1 MKEIFKKAHAMT
13 REIKREYPEVDYR
26 TQFGI
31 CLSYLL
37 NNKEEEKEMKEM
49 KFYKKEEVEYF
60 ENGMLV
66 LTTSRRQ
73 RAWVA
78 EITGTD
84 KRYRFARQFINKPTI
99 NEGRCVYYELD
110 EGKIYN
116 WHEGRRQYFG
126 IVENGKLYEITERDV
141 ENLIAK

>member
-1 MKEIFKKAHAMT
+1 MKEI
-13 REIKREYPEVDYR
+13 
-26 TQFGI
+26 
-31 CLSYLL
+31 
-37 NNKEEEKEMKEM
+37 

-84 KRYRFARQFINKPTI
+84 KRYGFARQFNKPAI

-116 WHEGRRQYFG
+116 WREGRRQYFG

>member
-1 MKEIFKKAHAMT
+1 MKEMFKKAHAMA

-37 NNKEEEKEMKEM
+37 NNKEEEEME
-49 KFYKKEEVEYF
+49 FLKKEEVKHF
-60 ENGMLV
+60 ENGMLT
-66 LTTSRRQ
+66 LTTSGRQ

-78 EITGTD
+78 EIIGTD
-84 KRYRFARQFINKPTI
+84 KKYGFKRNFINEPAV
-99 NEGRCVYYELD
+99 NGGRWVDYKLS

-116 WHEGRRQYFG
+116 WSEGKKQYFG
-126 IVENGKLYEITERDV
+126 IVENGKLYEISKQDV
-141 ENLIAK
+141 ENLIVK